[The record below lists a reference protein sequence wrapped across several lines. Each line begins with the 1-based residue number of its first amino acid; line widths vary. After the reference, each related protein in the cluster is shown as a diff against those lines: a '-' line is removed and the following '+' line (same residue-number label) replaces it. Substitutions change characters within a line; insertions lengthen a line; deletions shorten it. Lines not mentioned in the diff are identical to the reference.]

1 MTILL
6 KREKFQVNGNYLTSL
21 FNQKEIFRTK
31 NQAVFLTQVILR
43 RQKNVDA
50 KVVQSISCWQKWNLR
65 QQFSKNYIFPN
76 IQIKGVVNILPP

>member
-1 MTILL
+1 M
-6 KREKFQVNGNYLTSL
+6 TSL

-31 NQAVFLTQVILR
+31 NQAVFLTQVILP

-50 KVVQSISCWQKWNLR
+50 KVVQSISRWQKWNLR
-65 QQFSKNYIFPN
+65 QQFSKNCIFPN